1 MKCMLIET
9 TRLLTCACEKHAT
22 MEDNVLPLSLLL
34 EPYKIDGLH
43 LFMNICL
50 GYFILMYS

>member
-1 MKCMLIET
+1 MLIET